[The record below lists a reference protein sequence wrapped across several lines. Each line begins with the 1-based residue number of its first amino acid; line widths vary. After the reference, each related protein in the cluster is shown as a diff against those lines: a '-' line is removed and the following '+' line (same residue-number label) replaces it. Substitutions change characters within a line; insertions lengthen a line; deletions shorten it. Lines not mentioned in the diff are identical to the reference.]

1 MKKVTGKMRGKDYL
15 LSYDSQ
21 TGIFSTSPAPF
32 GWLLSN
38 WGGGGLDLLNANA
51 ESLWKS
57 QSSKSSPTE
66 RVGHNDDLI
75 RCEVSGE
82 APLFQTATSSNVMIV
97 VGRRKAQNKKNMFF
111 FFKRSKG
118 QLRVACFCQFRKK
131 PNKPAQNYGE
141 VKLSSENIY
150 SIAHNWE
157 TAIQRHFGHSE

>member
-1 MKKVTGKMRGKDYL
+1 MRGKDYL

-21 TGIFSTSPAPF
+21 TSPAPF

-97 VGRRKAQNKKNMFF
+97 VGRRKSKKNVV
-111 FFKRSKG
+111 FFKRIKG

-157 TAIQRHFGHSE
+157 PAIQRHFGHSE